1 MLNTPLKSA
10 HLEESAS
17 AFDIAPS
24 VQVMPSKTAEE
35 TSGGD
40 GRVEP
45 TKREQQW
52 PCEANTT
59 LDQLAHRRRGS

>member
-1 MLNTPLKSA
+1 MEAERRVEASEFGQRSA
-10 HLEESAS
+10 VSEHE
-17 AFDIAPS
+17 DI
-24 VQVMPSKTAEE
+24 KTAEK

-40 GRVEP
+40 GRIEP